1 MAGPNDVQRLAK
13 QLMTG
18 ASSEESEALLDAL
31 MSGQVTPASSTDC
44 SATRTDADPVKE
56 SSGD

>member
-18 ASSEESEALLDAL
+18 ASSEESKALLDAL
-31 MSGQVTPASSTDC
+31 MSGQVTRILDRLQC
-44 SATRTDADPVKE
+44 DENRR
-56 SSGD
+56 